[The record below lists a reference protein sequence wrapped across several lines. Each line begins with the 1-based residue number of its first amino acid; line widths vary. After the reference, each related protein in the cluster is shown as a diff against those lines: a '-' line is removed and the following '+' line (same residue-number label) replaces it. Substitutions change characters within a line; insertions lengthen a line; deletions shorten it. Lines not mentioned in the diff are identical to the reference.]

1 MRYTVLCLMHCVY
14 KETDFVEIT
23 SVVTITYVEVN
34 GSIVHPI
41 TAPSFSSYH
50 LNIQHE

>member
-1 MRYTVLCLMHCVY
+1 MHCVY

-23 SVVTITYVEVN
+23 SVVTIAEVEFD
-34 GSIVHPI
+34 GSIVHRI

-50 LNIQHE
+50 LNVQHEWEVHT

>member
-1 MRYTVLCLMHCVY
+1 MHCVY

-23 SVVTITYVEVN
+23 SVVTITEGEVD
-34 GSIVHPI
+34 GSIVHRI

-50 LNIQHE
+50 LNVQHE